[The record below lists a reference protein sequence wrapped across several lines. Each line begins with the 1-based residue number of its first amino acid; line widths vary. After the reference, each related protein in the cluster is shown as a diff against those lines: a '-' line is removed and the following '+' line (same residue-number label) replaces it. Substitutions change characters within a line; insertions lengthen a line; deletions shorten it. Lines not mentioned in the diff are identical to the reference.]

1 MRTSKTGNVTID
13 VDTSRVL
20 DTIIAVYDGE
30 SEAELEE
37 VGLVRLI
44 DVRCLR
50 FADGGKTA
58 VLEFI
63 WVRD

>member
-30 SEAELEE
+30 SEAELEGI
-37 VGLVRLI
+37 GLVRLI
-44 DVRCLR
+44 DVRCLKFTDWGR
-50 FADGGKTA
+50 TA

-63 WVRD
+63 WVKD